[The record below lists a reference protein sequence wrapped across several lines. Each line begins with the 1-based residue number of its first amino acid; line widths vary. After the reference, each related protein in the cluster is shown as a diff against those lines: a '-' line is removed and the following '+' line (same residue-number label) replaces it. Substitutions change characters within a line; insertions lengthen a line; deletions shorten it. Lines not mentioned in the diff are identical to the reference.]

1 MADKARLQ
9 IKETNDP
16 EKWGDVGLNDEGL
29 AVPVDIEADGYL
41 DTALL
46 AIYAAILDT
55 ATEANQTN
63 GTQQSKVKEV
73 APTDST
79 KNNPS
84 YELDYTADELTQL
97 DMTVGTTVYRRTL
110 TWTSNNLT
118 AMTEWSE
125 V

>member
-1 MADKARLQ
+1 MASERFKGDTNFNSGGVVGGYSSADAVGATSPTLIVLRLDPV
-9 IKETNDP
+9 TNR
-16 EKWGDVGLNDEGL
+16 
-29 AVPVDIEADGYL
+29 
-41 DTALL
+41 LL
-46 AIYAAILDT
+46 T
-55 ATEANQTN
+55 STT
-63 GTQQSKVKEV
+63 GEV
-73 APTDST
+73 SIQEEVPTDST

-84 YELDYTADELTQL
+84 YELDYTSDELTQL